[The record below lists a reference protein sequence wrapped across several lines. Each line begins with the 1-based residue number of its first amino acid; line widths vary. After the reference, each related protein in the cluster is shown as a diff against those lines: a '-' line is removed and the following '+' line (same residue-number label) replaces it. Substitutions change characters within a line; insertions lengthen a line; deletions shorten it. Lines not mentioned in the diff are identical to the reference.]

1 RSSDRQ
7 IMWATL
13 DVLAQVAATV
23 LVPALTELS
32 GWMQD
37 NQGVVT
43 VLVGA
48 YVGWRTVLIAAS
60 AAAKVKAGWL
70 AIMSVRTKAVA
81 AATRVARAATVAWNA
96 SVVAGRWTA
105 QIGQLA
111 VMRTRTL
118 AVAAAQRTARAAT
131 IAWNAAVAAGR
142 WTAMVAQLVAYRA
155 ASLAT
160 VAAT

>member
-1 RSSDRQ
+1 
-7 IMWATL
+7 
-13 DVLAQVAATV
+13 
-23 LVPALTELS
+23 
-32 GWMQD
+32 
-37 NQGVVT
+37 
-43 VLVGA
+43 
-48 YVGWRTVLIAAS
+48 
-60 AAAKVKAGWL
+60 
-70 AIMSVRTKAVA
+70 KAVA

-160 VAAT
+160 VAATKIWTGVQWLLNTALSEIGRASWRERVMHWV